1 MIYKADP
8 KADITYTEM
17 HYYTTKTIHLLLP
30 FSRPQNGGGG
40 VGRKAFIRRG
50 RAYIF
55 IVDDKSG
62 AYSSWGWGANSRI
75 YDRYMTKAF
84 FIRLN
89 NTVGEYFTELRETGD
104 EQGIRHFITGLAN
117 SVNR

>member
-1 MIYKADP
+1 M
-8 KADITYTEM
+8 
-17 HYYTTKTIHLLLP
+17 
-30 FSRPQNGGGG
+30 GGGEEG
-40 VGRKAFIRRG
+40 VYSTEEGLF
-50 RAYIF
+50 F
-55 IVDDKSG
+55 IVAGRSG
-62 AYSSWGWGANSRI
+62 AYSSWGEGRGANSRI
-75 YDRYMTKAF
+75 YGSYMTKAF